1 MPQTLGH
8 VLDLARRERHE
19 APSATQARVVDV
31 EKHPHL
37 VIEAAAVER
46 ADLHTETVLHALH
59 HGRQLGVEIT
69 QHRQLAPERIEVF
82 DLPESIGLDQRSI
95 PGTVVR
101 HHEERSR
108 VETLDEQAALIV
120 ERGICRPAD
129 RRHALRVEPVL
140 RGIEQ
145 AAGSLGIVVALEEA
159 EEAPLLLVSLD
170 VAGVHDRRDPA
181 DIAAIPHGEERPALR
196 PVIERVRSEAKQLLL
211 RHDQRRY
218 PARVVPVD
226 PPRQLD
232 EPLPL
237 RAGVHRSNDDF
248 RQGRL
253 HVGGNAVAASAGNRV
268 GTRISVYGL
277 HFQPS
282 RQGRQ
287 RRQKNRSPKV

>member
-1 MPQTLGH
+1 MLH
-8 VLDLARRERHE
+8 FSRRERHE
-19 APSATQARVVDV
+19 APGASQARVVDV

-46 ADLHTETVLHALH
+46 ADLHAETILHPLH
-59 HGRQLGVEIT
+59 HGCQLGVEIT

-82 DLPESIGLDQRSI
+82 DLAESVGLDQLSI

-101 HHEERSR
+101 HHEKRSR

-120 ERGICRPAD
+120 ERGIRRPAD

-140 RGIEQ
+140 RSIEQ
-145 AAGSLGIVVALEEA
+145 AAGSVCVVVALEEA
-159 EEAPLLLVSLD
+159 EEAPLLLVALD

-181 DIAAIPHGEERPALR
+181 DIAAIPRGEERPALR
-196 PVIERVRSEAKQLLL
+196 PVIERVRPEAEQLLL
-211 RHDQRRY
+211 RHDQRRH

-248 RQGRL
+248 SQGRL
-253 HVGGNAVAASAGNRV
+253 HVMGKADAASAGNRV
-268 GTRISVYGL
+268 ATGISGSRL
-277 HFQPS
+277 HLLPS

-287 RRQKNRSPKV
+287 RRQGGRPPKV